1 LRRIKGFFFFFLIFR
16 TVEAGKKT
24 CFCDLRVDNLVN
36 SKVIQ
41 DLHDDRIGSFFR
53 GCRYASDNCSGECW
67 YHSDKAAAA
76 TKDNQDHLDAVCKRL
91 GLNPSG
97 YPIVGYVK
105 VSNCGTHNSKNYHK
119 KLCCKQHEFVLP
131 NGQVVLYNYGE
142 MC

>member
-1 LRRIKGFFFFFLIFR
+1 MC
-16 TVEAGKKT
+16 E
-24 CFCDLRVDNLVN
+24 
-36 SKVIQ
+36 
-41 DLHDDRIGSFFR
+41 
-53 GCRYASDNCSGECW
+53 
-67 YHSDKAAAA
+67 
-76 TKDNQDHLDAVCKRL
+76 RL

-119 KLCCKQHEFVLP
+119 KLCCKQHKFVLP